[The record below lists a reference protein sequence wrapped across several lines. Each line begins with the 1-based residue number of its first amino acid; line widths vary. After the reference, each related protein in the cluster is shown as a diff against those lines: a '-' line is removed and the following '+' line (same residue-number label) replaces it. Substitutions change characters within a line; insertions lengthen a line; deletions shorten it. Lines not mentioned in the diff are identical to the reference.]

1 MDKGTPAMRVPPN
14 DINAEEATL
23 GSMIIDGDGLMIGV
37 ENLSSDDFYKP
48 NNKVIF
54 DAMCSLYNAGTPV
67 DIITL
72 NNKLTELQVIDKIGG
87 IEYLGMLSTTVSTAT
102 SIRHYIDIIKTTSI
116 RRKLIKVTGEV
127 QELSYQGNEN
137 IDYIIDVAE
146 KSIFNLLENRD
157 SNDFS
162 PISEVLVTAIDKIQD
177 LSKNK
182 GGVTGLPTGF
192 IDIDNQTAG
201 FQRSDL
207 ILIAARP
214 SMGKTA
220 FALNIAQYIG
230 VRKRMSVA
238 IFSLEMSKEQLI
250 NRMICSEALI
260 NAQNLRTG
268 NLTSDE
274 WQKLVESIEPIAN
287 SKIYIDDTP
296 GISATELRAKCRKL
310 KLEKG
315 LDAVFIDY
323 LQLMVSG
330 KRSESRQQ
338 EVSDISRT
346 LKAIA
351 REIDAPVIALSQL
364 SRGVEQRHDKRPMLS
379 DLRESGAIEQDA
391 DVVAFLY
398 RDEYYNSDSEEKNVA
413 EVIVAKQRNGPTG
426 TIKLRWFGEYTKFR
440 SLET

>member
-1 MDKGTPAMRVPPN
+1 MDNETPAMRVPPN

-23 GSMIIDGDGLMIGV
+23 GSMIIDSEGLMIGV

-48 NNKVIF
+48 NNRVIF
-54 DAMCSLYNAGTPV
+54 DAMCELYNAGKPV

-72 NNKLTELQVIDKIGG
+72 NSKLKELGVIDKIGG
-87 IEYLGMLSTTVSTAT
+87 IEYLGILSTAVSTAAR
-102 SIRHYIDIIKTTSI
+102 IRHYIDIIKTTSI
-116 RRKLIKVTGEV
+116 RRKLIKITGEV

-146 KSIFNLLENRD
+146 KSIFNLIENQD

-201 FQRSDL
+201 LQRSDL

-230 VRKRMSVA
+230 VRKKMSVA

-268 NLTSDE
+268 NLTNDD

-287 SKIYIDDTP
+287 SKIFIDDTP
-296 GISATELRAKCRKL
+296 GISVTELRAKCRKL
-310 KLEKG
+310 KIEKG

-330 KRSESRQQ
+330 KKSESRQQ

-351 REIDAPVIALSQL
+351 REIDAPIIALSQL

-398 RDEYYNSDSEEKNVA
+398 RDEYYHSDSEEKNIA

-426 TIKLRWFGEYTKFR
+426 TVKLRWFGEYTKFR
-440 SLET
+440 SLES

>member
-1 MDKGTPAMRVPPN
+1 MENETPVMKIPPN

-23 GSMIIDGDGLMIGV
+23 GCMIFDGDGLTVGI
-37 ENLSSDDFYKP
+37 ENLNSDEFYKP
-48 NNKVIF
+48 NNKVVF
-54 DAMCSLYNAGTPV
+54 DAMRDLYNAGKPV
-67 DIITL
+67 DIVTL
-72 NNKLTELQVIDKIGG
+72 SSKLNEMGVMEKIGG
-87 IEYLGMLSTTVSTAT
+87 VEYLAMLSTSVSTST
-102 SIRHYIDIIKTTSI
+102 NIKSYIEIIKNASI
-116 RRKLIKVTGEV
+116 RRKLIKITGDV
-127 QELSYQGNEN
+127 QELSYQGNET

-146 KSIFNLLENRD
+146 KSIFNLIENRD

-220 FALNIAQYIG
+220 FALNIAQYLG
-230 VRKRMSVA
+230 VNKKMSVA

-268 NLTSDE
+268 NLSNDDWE
-274 WQKLVESIEPIAN
+274 KLVESIEPISN
-287 SKIYIDDTP
+287 SRIYIDDTP

-338 EVSDISRT
+338 EVSEISRT

-398 RDEYYNSDSEEKNVA
+398 RDEYYHADSEEKNIA
-413 EVIVAKQRNGPTG
+413 EVIIAKQRNGPTG

-440 SLET
+440 SLEN